1 MGLFGDK
8 VNPATG
14 RPHKDDAKLFGASRR
29 EAAKADAA
37 IKAARQAKQQRDSRK
52 NSGKN

>member
-1 MGLFGDK
+1 MGFFGSSI
-8 VNPATG
+8 NPATG
-14 RPHKDDAKLFGASRR
+14 RPRSDDAKLFGASRR

-37 IKAARQAKQQRDSRK
+37 IKTAKQAKQQRDSRK